1 MLFRTRSLY
10 LYRPELSLCVQV
22 HNPLLLCLS
31 LSWLHLTPSS
41 LSLALISGVREYYY
55 YVCVDIRYTCV
66 LLLCMCYSY
75 VLCIDTV
82 LLVHFHDC
90 SMLMSPRFRQSSSH
104 PGACLDIVRLYKR
117 LAMFMTGA
125 YVVSLTSVWVQSA
138 L

>member
-1 MLFRTRSLY
+1 MS
-10 LYRPELSLCVQV
+10 CVTDV
-22 HNPLLLCLS
+22 AYPYHIYILV
-31 LSWLHLTPSS
+31 
-41 LSLALISGVREYYY
+41 LISGVHEYYY

-75 VLCIDTV
+75 VLCIGTE
-82 LLVHFHDC
+82 LLVNFHDC
-90 SMLMSPRFRQSSSH
+90 SMLMSPPFWQSNSY

-117 LAMFMTGA
+117 LAMFMAGA